1 MFNNRKNKTFNYN
14 PRFHKDEVKDV
25 DLAEKTKTE
34 VGSQW
39 KRTRK
44 TGAGKRKIGL
54 PGLLLLLGIIIAIM
68 FYLESKL

>member
-1 MFNNRKNKTFNYN
+1 MFNNRKNKRFNYN
-14 PRFHKDEVKDV
+14 SRFHKDEIKDV
-25 DLAEKTKTE
+25 NSAEKTKRE

-68 FYLESKL
+68 YYLEYKL